1 MLQKTTVPND
11 TRTAVFDERNR
22 FNKAWFRFFQT
33 LSNSLNE
40 MSDETGAFQFPVFT
54 DANRPLPGTA
64 GRVIF
69 NTTDGNL
76 NIDNGTNWILPDGT
90 IT

>member
-1 MLQKTTVPND
+1 MKAAAGQTAGQLVLNTSTGTTE
-11 TRTAVFDERNR
+11 AR
-22 FNKAWFRFFQT
+22 FNEVNDLELKKY
-33 LSNSLNE
+33 
-40 MSDETGAFQFPVFT
+40 SDST
-54 DANRPLPGTA
+54 RPSPGTA

-90 IT
+90 VT